1 MPGDDVHGLAPPLGA
16 EGVHHGVEGLQGRG
30 LQVNRGV
37 PNVVAVGLVVQDAGE
52 ARLLVLREVKKRPV
66 VDQHQVPGVDG
77 VLPQVCQR
85 AVDAG
90 GGGRPPG
97 ELGGGRGR
105 REHGVPGGREAVGD
119 GLLRCAQEPK
129 SQHTHHCDCH
139 QAGKDLHRSDVDPP
153 AAVAP
158 IPMIALSSH
167 SVIYLLCETWAKRS
181 FADKKFFLFRFL
193 FLLYTKEKGR
203 IKGSSQWRSPGWR
216 WRCWWGGSGGSGRCR
231 WSWSD
236 CWRYSRHSCARPPQ
250 RSPESPCYSCW
261 TSRGIR
267 CRAPSNPARRCRSA
281 PRPGSPSRAGNCC
294 TSGG

>member
-1 MPGDDVHGLAPPLGA
+1 MVLTAPGLGHILFRVLKAVSLGALVEEVLLVIGGAVPGDDVHGLAPPLGA

-167 SVIYLLCETWAKRS
+167 SVIYLLCET
-181 FADKKFFLFRFL
+181 
-193 FLLYTKEKGR
+193 
-203 IKGSSQWRSPGWR
+203 
-216 WRCWWGGSGGSGRCR
+216 
-231 WSWSD
+231 
-236 CWRYSRHSCARPPQ
+236 
-250 RSPESPCYSCW
+250 
-261 TSRGIR
+261 
-267 CRAPSNPARRCRSA
+267 
-281 PRPGSPSRAGNCC
+281 
-294 TSGG
+294 